1 MTCRKNVNALTAQEK
16 LDFIT
21 AVKAMKAN
29 GKYNQYVKTHMDAM
43 NHATPASGSPLTRNA
58 AHRGPAFLPWHRE
71 FLRRFEQDLQAE
83 VPGAILPYWDWAS
96 DAALAD
102 PATATVWGTD
112 LMGGN
117 GDAADGDLV
126 KTGPFA
132 FDPADPN
139 AWTLSDDTGADTGAG
154 LQRAFGVSAATLP
167 TQAQVDTVQALTPY
181 DASPWT
187 TGSGGYRN
195 SNEGWASVGGSAA
208 PNMHNRVHVWV
219 GGSMLPGTSP
229 NDPVFFLHHCFV
241 DKLWADW
248 QAAHPGEAFV
258 PGPTE
263 SADLDGHRLNDAMFP
278 WSTTVA
284 DVLDHRGLGY
294 VYDSDAPEVTLQTTS
309 LVFNDVP
316 EGQTTVRAVV
326 FALSACQSLTFNI
339 SDGPT
344 VLSGAPGVFGTPLGT
359 SVTVSPHDTDTARV
373 WISYTGTTALDT
385 ATGTVTVTC
394 VETGQ
399 DFVVPI
405 SANTIAKPTVA
416 SVLVLDQSNS
426 MNFDAGDGRARI
438 DVLKDA
444 APVFVDLLGDDDA
457 VGVVRFDDDAHP
469 GTPIAVAGPLPFG
482 AGRTAAKA
490 AISSHTPNPA
500 GNTSIGDGIA
510 MAHADLGVPALT
522 GFDRRAIVVLTDGQE
537 NRAQYI
543 ADIAALID
551 DQVYA
556 IGLGSADQINP
567 VALTALTNGTGGYV
581 LMTGALSTDDFFVLQ
596 KYYLQILAGVTN
608 ADIVL
613 DPDGWLASGQKLRI
627 PFRLSETD
635 ITADAILLTGSAPP
649 DLFRFALE
657 TPDGALVTPATA
669 AALPDITYAAGARSL
684 LYRMTLPLPVSG
696 HEEREGLWHALL
708 QLDDKVFRKYLA
720 SLDNDRKALAAA
732 RTHGVRYSLNVHA
745 SSNLSLRA
753 RLLQD
758 SNQPGARLTVRATLT
773 EYGLPVE
780 NRAAVALHL
789 ARPDGSTAL
798 IDIAEIEPGIYQASS
813 TAAQPGIYRFRVLA
827 TGRTLRGRPFT
838 REQWLTGAV
847 WAGGDRPPPSS
858 DGGTGTPE
866 GHQHRLCRLLRCLL
880 SIDSV
885 RAKLKS
891 MEIDVDAVS
900 RCVEACS
907 KDEAAAGAVAANPE
921 LVATLKQALAD
932 PAILREALRGVTLA

>member
-58 AHRGPAFLPWHRE
+58 AHRGPAFCPGTANSCAASSRTCRPRCRVRSCPTGTGRAT
-71 FLRRFEQDLQAE
+71 RRW
-83 VPGAILPYWDWAS
+83 PTPPPPPYG
-96 DAALAD
+96 
-102 PATATVWGTD
+102 GTD

-229 NDPVFFLHHCFV
+229 NDPVFFLHHCSFV

-263 SADLDGHRLNDAMFP
+263 RRPRRPPPERCDVPVERRWQMCWTIADSAM
-278 WSTTVA
+278 STTA
-284 DVLDHRGLGY
+284 TR
-294 VYDSDAPEVTLQTTS
+294 PVTLQTTS

-510 MAHADLGVPALT
+510 MAHADLGVPALA

-551 DQVYA
+551 DQVHA

-627 PFRLSETD
+627 RFDFPRPTS
-635 ITADAILLTGSAPP
+635 PP
-649 DLFRFALE
+649 TPSCSPAARRPTSFASRSK
-657 TPDGALVTPATA
+657 PGRRPRHPATA

-696 HEEREGLWHALL
+696 HEEREGLYALL

-732 RTHGVRYSLNVHA
+732 EPTA
-745 SSNLSLRA
+745 C
-753 RLLQD
+753 
-758 SNQPGARLTVRATLT
+758 AT
-773 EYGLPVE
+773 
-780 NRAAVALHL
+780 A
-789 ARPDGSTAL
+789 
-798 IDIAEIEPGIYQASS
+798 
-813 TAAQPGIYRFRVLA
+813 
-827 TGRTLRGRPFT
+827 
-838 REQWLTGAV
+838 
-847 WAGGDRPPPSS
+847 
-858 DGGTGTPE
+858 
-866 GHQHRLCRLLRCLL
+866 
-880 SIDSV
+880 
-885 RAKLKS
+885 
-891 MEIDVDAVS
+891 
-900 RCVEACS
+900 
-907 KDEAAAGAVAANPE
+907 
-921 LVATLKQALAD
+921 
-932 PAILREALRGVTLA
+932 